1 MKRKLIV
8 GLLALAGA
16 ASSGCIIAEE
26 GEGYHEHHHCV
37 GCGHVYVHGG
47 WH

>member
-1 MKRKLIV
+1 MKRKLLI

-16 ASSGCIIAEE
+16 ASSGCIIEE
-26 GEGYHEHHHCV
+26 EHPHHVHCV
-37 GCGHVYVHGG
+37 GCGHVYVHGY